1 MLRACLVLFLV
12 LVLRASGGQEPR
24 PDLERELVQRVGR
37 RMADNIKLLPDYT
50 CLETIERS
58 VRTAGKTNPLVSD
71 RIHLEVAYVGGN
83 EMFAWPGSE
92 QFDADLFAELPQQTG
107 AIATGGFGGWVGSL
121 FGPSAPAFTF
131 AGACMVEG
139 RGGSRFTFRVPRSS
153 STHIFKVGDRRVKSA
168 YAGSIC
174 VDPAASDIMTLEIQD
189 EEIPAP
195 LAASSEAIRYGRT
208 RVGSGDFLLPQYD
221 TLTVT
226 DLEGKNFRNVTHYT
240 ACRQYT
246 SHSTVS
252 FDSKYESAPGAQEKT
267 EASELPGGIS
277 LDLSLETP
285 ITFGASAVGDP
296 ITARLNRSVHA
307 PGVGIPKGATVSG
320 RIRGLEQYFQP
331 WKGFVVSLEFSSLTF
346 AGKRIMF
353 QARLV
358 GPRFETHVLPGTGSP
373 GGLAELPEAP
383 RIVPTGFDIDKSAPR
398 FGVFRVPGDS
408 LHLGRG
414 RWMIWETQRA
424 GAATELGGTATH
436 PAAGTNPAA
445 AAQPPVARE
454 ELAVPATPPP
464 VARMEPA
471 VAVAPAAPPL
481 PAARQEPAVSA
492 APQSQPA
499 VSAREEHATFTTR
512 VNLVMVP
519 VVVRDKQGNV
529 VDGLTKESFRLF
541 DKGKPQEIDRF
552 TVEKAGSVPAQAQ
565 AAKEQRT
572 AGEAVPA
579 AASPAAI
586 PQRFIGYLFDDIH
599 VEVADLIRVRAAAE
613 RHIKTQLK
621 ATDRAA
627 ILTTSGQGNL
637 DFTDDRDQLRK
648 GLARLAPHPIAR
660 AGGQECPDISYYQ
673 ADFIVNKDDPLAV
686 TDGARALDAAVAEAV
701 ACLNVDPRT
710 AAGIAKVEARRVLIA
725 GERETRVALATLKDV
740 VRRMSTMPGER
751 VLVLVSPGFL
761 TLAEHQPDE
770 YDAIEHA
777 LRAGVV
783 INVLNASG
791 LYTTNVEA
799 SRAMIVG
806 TSAISM
812 PPAVV
817 EQVRQNLKLQSQA
830 LQEAL
835 LTEIAADT
843 GGVYFHNNNDLDEGF
858 RRTATAPELYYLLGF
873 QPQDLKLDGSFHGL
887 KVAIESKAG
896 YSIEARRGY
905 YAPTRV
911 EDAAAAAK
919 REIEDAIYSRSETGD
934 LPVTMG
940 TRFSKG
946 AGDTATV
953 TVLVHLD
960 LSNVKF
966 RKADGR
972 SLDHITLAA
981 ALFDHNG
988 NMVTGQ
994 VKHVELRPHD
1004 ESPAK
1009 GITVPMSLEAKAGS
1023 YLVRLVVGD
1032 SEGELMSAMNGTV
1045 DIP

>member
-1 MLRACLVLFLV
+1 MLRACLVLCLGLV
-12 LVLRASGGQEPR
+12 LPASGGQEPR
-24 PDLERELVQRVGR
+24 PDLERELVQRVR
-37 RMADNIKLLPDYT
+37 QRMADNITLLPDYT

-58 VRTAGKTNPLVSD
+58 VRTAGKKNPLVSD

-83 EMFAWPGSE
+83 ELFAWPGSE
-92 QFDADLFAELPQQTG
+92 HFDADLFEELPRQAG

-131 AGACMVEG
+131 AGECIVEG
-139 RGGSRFTFRVPRSS
+139 RSGSRFTFRVPLSS
-153 STHIFKVGDRRVKSA
+153 STHMFKVGDRRVKSA

-174 VDPAASDIMTLEIQD
+174 IDPAASDIMTLEIQD

-208 RVGSGDFLLPQYD
+208 RVGSSDFLLPQYD

-226 DLEGKNFRNVTHYT
+226 DLEGKEFRNVTHYT

-246 SHSTVS
+246 SHSSIS
-252 FDSKYESAPGAQEKT
+252 FDSKYEAAPAAQEKT
-267 EASELPGGIS
+267 EESELPGGIS

-296 ITARLNRSVHA
+296 ITARLNRTVHA
-307 PGVGIPKGATVSG
+307 SGATIPKGATVSG
-320 RIRGLEQYFQP
+320 RIRGLEQYSEP
-331 WKGFVVSLEFSSLTF
+331 KKGFVVSLEFSSVTF
-346 AGKRIMF
+346 DGKRTMF

-398 FGVFRVPGDS
+398 FGVFRVQGDS
-408 LHLGRG
+408 LNLGRG

-424 GAATELGGTATH
+424 GAVTELGETSAR
-436 PAAGTNPAA
+436 PAAGTN
-445 AAQPPVARE
+445 Q
-454 ELAVPATPPP
+454 AVPATPPP
-464 VARMEPA
+464 VARQEPP
-471 VAVAPAAPPL
+471 APSAPPPLAPL
-481 PAARQEPAVSA
+481 PATRQEPAVSA

-499 VSAREEHATFTTR
+499 VSVREEHATFTSR

-541 DKGKPQEIDRF
+541 DKGKLQEIDRF
-552 TVEKAGSVPAQAQ
+552 TVERPGSAPAQAQ
-565 AAKEQRT
+565 PAKQQRT
-572 AGEAVPA
+572 SGEAVPA
-579 AASPAAI
+579 AASPVAT

-599 VEVADLIRVRAAAE
+599 VEGADLIRVRAAAKRNIE
-613 RHIKTQLK
+613 TQLK
-621 ATDRAA
+621 PTDRAA
-627 ILTTSGQGNL
+627 IFTTSGQGNL
-637 DFTDDRDQLRK
+637 DFTDDRNQLRK
-648 GLARLAPHPIAR
+648 GMARLAPHPIAR
-660 AGGQECPDISYYQ
+660 SIGQQCPDISYYQ
-673 ADFIVNKDDPLAV
+673 ADLILNKHDAQ
-686 TDGARALDAAVAEAV
+686 ALDAAIAEVVFCLHPKDLGRAAV
-701 ACLNVDPRT
+701 L
-710 AAGIAKVEARRVLIA
+710 AKMEAQHVLQA
-725 GERETRVALATLKDV
+725 GEQETQVSLATLRQTV
-740 VRRMSTMPGER
+740 QRMATMPGER

-777 LRAGVV
+777 LRAGVI
-783 INVLNASG
+783 INVLNARG
-791 LYTTNVEA
+791 LYTTNIDA
-799 SRAMIVG
+799 SRAMIDA
-806 TSAISM
+806 TSPITM

-817 EQVRQNLKLQSQA
+817 EQIKQNLMLQSQA

-843 GGVYFHNNNDLDEGF
+843 GGAYFHNNNDLDEGF

-887 KVAIESKAG
+887 KVTIESKAG

-905 YAPTRV
+905 YAPTHV

-919 REIEDAIYSRSETGD
+919 REIEDAIYSRSETSD
-934 LPVTMG
+934 LPVTMD
-940 TRFSKG
+940 TQFSKG

-960 LSNVKF
+960 LANVKF

-994 VKHVELRPHD
+994 VKHVDVRPRD

-1009 GITVPMSLEAKAGS
+1009 GITVPMSLEAKSGS
-1023 YLVRLVVGD
+1023 YLVRFVVGD
-1032 SEGELMSAMNGTV
+1032 SEGELMSAINSTV

>member
-1 MLRACLVLFLV
+1 MLRACLVLCLV
-12 LVLRASGGQEPR
+12 LVLPASGGQEPR
-24 PDLERELVQRVGR
+24 PDLERELVQRVR
-37 RMADNIKLLPDYT
+37 QRMADNITLLPDYT

-58 VRTAGKTNPLVSD
+58 VRTAGKKNPLVSD

-83 EMFAWPGSE
+83 ELFAWPGSE
-92 QFDADLFAELPQQTG
+92 HFDADLFEELPRQAG

-131 AGACMVEG
+131 AGECIVEG
-139 RGGSRFTFRVPRSS
+139 RSGSRFTFRVPLSS
-153 STHIFKVGDRRVKSA
+153 STHMFKVGDRRVKSA

-174 VDPAASDIMTLEIQD
+174 IDPAASDIMTLEIQD

-208 RVGSGDFLLPQYD
+208 RVGSSDFLLPQYD

-226 DLEGKNFRNVTHYT
+226 DLEGKEFRNVTHYT

-246 SHSTVS
+246 SHSSIS
-252 FDSKYESAPGAQEKT
+252 FDSKYEAAPAAQEKT
-267 EASELPGGIS
+267 EESELPGGIS

-296 ITARLNRSVHA
+296 ITARLNRTVHA
-307 PGVGIPKGATVSG
+307 SGATIPKGATVSG
-320 RIRGLEQYFQP
+320 RIRGLEQYSEP
-331 WKGFVVSLEFSSLTF
+331 KKGFVVSLEFSSVTF
-346 AGKRIMF
+346 DGKRTMF

-398 FGVFRVPGDS
+398 FGVFRVQGDS
-408 LHLGRG
+408 LNLGRG

-424 GAATELGGTATH
+424 GAVTELGETSAR
-436 PAAGTNPAA
+436 PAAGTN
-445 AAQPPVARE
+445 Q
-454 ELAVPATPPP
+454 AVPATPPP
-464 VARMEPA
+464 VARQEPP
-471 VAVAPAAPPL
+471 APAAPPPLAPL
-481 PAARQEPAVSA
+481 PATRQEPAVSA
-492 APQSQPA
+492 GPQNQPA
-499 VSAREEHATFTTR
+499 GAPREEHATFTSR

-541 DKGKPQEIDRF
+541 DKGKLQEIDRF
-552 TVEKAGSVPAQAQ
+552 TVERPGSAQAQ
-565 AAKEQRT
+565 AAKQQRT
-572 AGEAVPA
+572 SGEAVRA
-579 AASPAAI
+579 AATPVAT

-599 VEVADLIRVRAAAE
+599 LEVADLINVRAAAE
-613 RHIKTQLK
+613 RHIETQLQP
-621 ATDRAA
+621 ADRAA
-627 ILTTSGQGNL
+627 ILTTSGRGNL
-637 DFTDDRDQLRK
+637 DFTDDREQIRN

-660 AGGQECPDISYYQ
+660 SIGQQCPDISYYQ
-673 ADFIVNKDDPLAV
+673 ADFILNKDDAQ
-686 TDGARALDAAVAEAV
+686 ALDAAIAEV
-701 ACLNVDPRT
+701 IACLHPKDP
-710 AAGIAKVEARRVLIA
+710 AVLAKMEARRVLIA
-725 GERETRVALATLKDV
+725 GQQETQVALATLKDA
-740 VRRMSTMPGER
+740 VRRMSTTTGER

-761 TLAEHQPDE
+761 SLAEQQPDE
-770 YDAIEHA
+770 YDVIERA
-777 LRAGVV
+777 LRANVV
-783 INVLNASG
+783 INVLNAKG
-791 LYTTNVEA
+791 LYTTNIDA
-799 SRAMIVG
+799 SRMVIDAASPI
-806 TSAISM
+806 TM

-817 EQVRQNLKLQSQA
+817 EQVKQNLTLQSQA

-887 KVAIESKAG
+887 KLAIESKGG

-905 YAPTRV
+905 YAPTHI

-919 REIEDAIYSRSETGD
+919 REIEDAIYSRSETSD
-934 LPVTMG
+934 LPVTMD
-940 TRFSKG
+940 TQFSKG
-946 AGDTATV
+946 SGGMATV

-960 LSNVKF
+960 LANVKF

-972 SLDHITLAA
+972 SLDHITLAS

-988 NMVTGQ
+988 NLVTGQ
-994 VKHVELRPHD
+994 VKHVDLHPRD

-1009 GITVPMSLEAKAGS
+1009 GITVPMSLEAKSGS
-1023 YLVRLVVGD
+1023 YFVRLVVGD
-1032 SEGELMSAMNGTV
+1032 SEGELMSAINATV